1 MVHNFSNCSFIVMRY
16 RNSVTKLKTLIF
28 SFKKIYAGP
37 SGKFPF
43 RDIFREDI
51 RKTRESA

>member
-1 MVHNFSNCSFIVMRY
+1 MVHNFSNCSMRY

-28 SFKKIYAGP
+28 SLKKMYAGP